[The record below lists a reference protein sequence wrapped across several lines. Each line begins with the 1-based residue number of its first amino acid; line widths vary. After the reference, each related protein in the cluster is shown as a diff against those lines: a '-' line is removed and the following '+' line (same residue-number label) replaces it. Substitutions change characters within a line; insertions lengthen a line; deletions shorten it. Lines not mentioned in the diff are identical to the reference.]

1 MGPQMALE
9 GLQPAEC
16 PLTYLTLEAL
26 LLGVN
31 VSVVLHEVAEL
42 WERFTTVHTLV
53 GTFSYTERDAGQS
66 MES

>member
-1 MGPQMALE
+1 MTKPTLESLLAHMGPQMALE

-42 WERFTTVHTLV
+42 
-53 GTFSYTERDAGQS
+53 
-66 MES
+66 